1 LSVLSALSSKVDD
14 LKTISSQNSGITGMS
29 LEGAAMNLGA
39 GVVIGAAL
47 MVIVFNRGRLQR
59 RGYYG
64 Q

>member
-1 LSVLSALSSKVDD
+1 MDD